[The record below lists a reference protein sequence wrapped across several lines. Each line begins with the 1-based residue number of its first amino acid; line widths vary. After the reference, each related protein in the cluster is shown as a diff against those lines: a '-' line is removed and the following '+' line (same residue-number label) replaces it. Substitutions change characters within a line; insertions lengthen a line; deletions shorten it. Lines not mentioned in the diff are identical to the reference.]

1 MVRFLGSAEGKLDRK
16 GRITVPAI
24 YRRELQKIDDKELV
38 LLLSTNRDC
47 IEARSR
53 AAFDAMSDSILSL
66 PYFSQ
71 TRIDFEGMAAE
82 VEVVRF
88 DDEGRFTLPQRM
100 IDAVGL
106 GEQIRCLGKIERF
119 EIWNGEAADAHLAE
133 SLRRRRDEKLTLA
146 ASPLPPN
153 PERVA

>member
-24 YRRELQKIDDKELV
+24 YRRELQKIDDKELI
-38 LLLSTNRDC
+38 LALSSDHNC

-53 AAFDAMSDSILSL
+53 AAFDAMADSIVSL
-66 PYFSQ
+66 PYFSPK
-71 TRIDFEGMAAE
+71 RLDFENWAAE

-88 DDEGRFTLPQRM
+88 DDEGRFTLPQKM
-100 IDAVGL
+100 IDTVGL

-133 SLRRRRDEKLTLA
+133 SRRRRRDEKLTLA
-146 ASPLPPN
+146 ASPLPPT